1 MTTFSINASRQS
13 HINHCYRLPISIAFS
28 FVLFVFTVAKTYASS
43 FTQLHIVTEDYAP
56 MNYFEKGQFKG
67 ISIEILREIWKLEGI
82 AYQPEVILYPWA
94 RAFYELQQQPNFL
107 LFSVAKTKSREALFK
122 WACPIYES
130 EYILI
135 AKKRSRIR
143 VNSVEE
149 LTQYTIGTV
158 RHDISDL
165 QLKVMLP
172 NKKKIISKP
181 DMKLHLDLMDRGRLE
196 LIAYDAMSAASMLKK
211 AGRIPEDFEKVFTIS
226 QYQTCFAFSAQ
237 TSSEIVD
244 RFNQH
249 LSTLIENGTYQKII
263 NKYKPPEANLFN

>member
-1 MTTFSINASRQS
+1 MTAICTDATQNTGKSKLLRLRIYLTFSLLLLVTTSANT
-13 HINHCYRLPISIAFS
+13 H
-28 FVLFVFTVAKTYASS
+28 ASS

-67 ISIEILREIWKLEGI
+67 ISIEILRAIWQLEEI
-82 AYQPEVILYPWA
+82 AYEPEVILYPWA

-107 LFSVAKTKSREALFK
+107 LFSVAKTKSRDALFK

-135 AKKRSRIR
+135 AQKRSRIR
-143 VNSVEE
+143 VDNINE
-149 LTQYTIGTV
+149 LTDYTIGTV

-165 QLKVMLP
+165 QLRATLP
-172 NKKKIISKP
+172 SDKKIISKP
-181 DMKLHLDLMDRGRLE
+181 DMKLHLDLMDKGRLQ

-211 AGRIPEDFEKVFTIS
+211 AGRVPEDFEKVFTIS

-237 TSSEIVD
+237 TSNEIVD

-249 LSTLIENGTYQKII
+249 LETLIKNGTYQKII
-263 NKYKPPEANLFN
+263 DKYKPPEANLFH